1 MILLKSVKT
10 APRQGIILEN
20 PTTEDV
26 NKYLPMASSNKLAA
40 FDYEATGLELE
51 DKIVG
56 VSVVDDEYPAGVYF
70 SFKNLDDKTDGVKKI
85 ILRRVAMRPTIAHG
99 AQYEQWMTYSALG
112 RYANIQY
119 DTMCLLNSIEGD
131 YAGVP
136 GNKGLKNLQV
146 DLLGWEDKGDVE
158 LDEWLTLNG
167 YVNNRGKVL
176 KGEMHNAPD
185 SVLGKYCNMD
195 AQATWDLYQNI
206 FSPILSRFP
215 ELDVYHTRDFQN
227 LIRLIDEARREGITI
242 DRKKLEAHSKKLT
255 DRMAE
260 LMTEFYEDSPA
271 SVHIQEYNAQ
281 AVREHYDRMPP
292 KQTKT
297 GKPSSRYSKWSEKL
311 VTVKD
316 TQHFNANSKKQLAW
330 LFYDCLY
337 ETEHTYKFKVGYSGF
352 PVRNKAGRRIVQNQI
367 IVSGGPTIR
376 WEFQETSLE
385 VPNRKV
391 DKTVLPKLGRAGELL
406 AEYNTL
412 NKELGYVS
420 KMLDRS
426 ETGVHYSQLRVSG
439 TKTDRCSGTG
449 GVNIQQLPKSEGYLS
464 CLIPKKGFVFLQMDI
479 DALEAVVLAELSAC
493 PSYMNLYGPNR
504 PPNDVYLFIGSQIEM
519 FKQEIED
526 AGYSNTNPTSSGIKR
541 AKKVAKRIRTICKV
555 IHLSSQYGAWP
566 DTIHETLIESG
577 IQISL
582 AEVTT
587 IWEGYWKTFEGV
599 TTYRKRLV
607 AEWKANKGFF
617 VDGLGTPVTV
627 TKDFEKDIL
636 NRLIQRT
643 GHFILVK
650 YLYHLNQL
658 VQENKMYHIKP
669 VLPDFHDETVWQV
682 PLEWKEQAKDLFD
695 EAWVLTNN
703 ELGGIIPLT
712 GTPEFHPHF
721 WSFKA

>member
-1 MILLKSVKT
+1 MILT
-10 APRQGIILEN
+10 H
-20 PTTEDV
+20 PTLEDV
-26 NKYLPMASSNKLAA
+26 DNYLPTSNSNKLMA
-40 FDYEATGLELE
+40 FDYETTGLEST

-56 VSVVDDEYPAGVYF
+56 VSVVDDQFPAGIYF
-70 SFKNLDDKTDGVKKI
+70 SFKNCDLFMAAD
-85 ILRRVAMRPTIAHG
+85 ILLRVVARPSIAHN
-99 AQYEQWMTYSALG
+99 AQFEQWMTFTATG
-112 RYANIQY
+112 KYANIQY
-119 DTMCLLNSIEGD
+119 DTQALLNQIEGD
-131 YAGVP
+131 YAGVQ

-158 LDEWLTLNG
+158 LDEWLTKHG
-167 YVNNRGKVL
+167 YVNSRGKVL

-185 SVLGKYCNMD
+185 SVLGKYCNFD
-195 AQATWDLYQNI
+195 AQATWDLYQCV
-206 FSPILSRFP
+206 FSPILERFP

-227 LIRLIDEARREGITI
+227 LIRLIDEARREGITV

-311 VTVKD
+311 VTIKD

-337 ETEHTYKFKVGYSGF
+337 KTVVLNTSDWRGTVSKVVEIVGVGSVPCTPKG
-352 PVRNKAGRRIVQNQI
+352 GRA
-367 IVSGGPTIR
+367 
-376 WEFQETSLE
+376 
-385 VPNRKV
+385 V
-391 DKTVLPKLGRAGELL
+391 DKTILPKLGRAGEIL

-555 IHLSSQYGAWP
+555 IHLSSQYGAGANK
-566 DTIHETLIESG
+566 IHQTLVESG
-577 IQISL
+577 ISISL
-582 AEVTT
+582 AEVTA
-587 IWEGYWKTFEGV
+587 IRKRYWEIFEGV
-599 TTYRKRLV
+599 TKYRERLV

-617 VDGLGTPVTV
+617 IDGLGTPVTV

-636 NRLIQRT
+636 NRQIQRT

-650 YLYHLNQL
+650 YLYHLGQL
-658 VQENKMYHIKP
+658 RKASPNAMMHLKP

-682 PLEWKEQAKDLFD
+682 PTPFEKPAMNMFNK
-695 EAWVLTNN
+695 AWELTNN

-712 GTPEFHPHF
+712 GTPESHPHF
-721 WSFKA
+721 WSFKQ